1 MQVQFFKK
9 VETSVSTYNISN
21 GKMNITVT
29 GLSEYRV
36 QSTEYRVQSTNFVS
50 TPQGGFSVLILLN
63 NLH

>member
-36 QSTEYRVQSTNFVS
+36 QSTEYRVQ
-50 TPQGGFSVLILLN
+50 ILLA
-63 NLH
+63 LPKGAFQY